1 LPNSGFEEG
10 CRFPETGIGYVPR
23 DSIFAQFDTDLDQS
37 TKRLLKKGNL
47 LTELLKQPAASPLP
61 VEKQILS
68 LYAGI
73 FGYMENV
80 ALSKVA
86 RFEKDLLDFSDS
98 FQLFQPYM
106 KNIANVKG
114 FKTDDNPFRALVE
127 VFNSNNKDKYI

>member
-1 LPNSGFEEG
+1 VAGSLKLELAMFRE
-10 CRFPETGIGYVPR
+10 IA
-23 DSIFAQFDTDLDQS
+23 IFAQFDTDLDQS

-80 ALSKVA
+80 AVNKVA

-106 KNIANVKG
+106 KNIANVKN

-127 VFNSNNKDKYI
+127 VFNSNAKDKYR